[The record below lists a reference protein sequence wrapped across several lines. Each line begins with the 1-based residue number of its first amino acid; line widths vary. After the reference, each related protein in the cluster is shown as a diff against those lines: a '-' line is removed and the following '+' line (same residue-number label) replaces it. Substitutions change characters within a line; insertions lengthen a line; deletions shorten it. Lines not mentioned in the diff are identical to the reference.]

1 MNILLA
7 GKTHQVSEGATGF
20 DLFELREVIAMHV
33 NGEAR
38 DLSHVIT
45 AEDQVEGILIDSPAG
60 LEILRHSTAHV
71 MAQAVQEMF
80 PDAKLGIG
88 PYITDGFYF
97 DFDVEEPFVPE
108 DLKRIEKRM
117 KELVGKSQRFTRVEV
132 SDEEAKSLMA
142 NEPYKLEL
150 IGLKSEDVKEGSVE
164 VSSGG
169 LSVYENTN
177 QDGSFAWR
185 DLCRG
190 PHLPNTRQIGKSF
203 SLTRS
208 AAAYWRGNE
217 NNKQLQRI
225 YGTAWPTKEALEE
238 HLDRI

>member
-20 DLFELREVIAMHV
+20 DLFELREVIAMRV

-150 IGLKSEDVKEGSVE
+150 IGLKSEDVQEGW
-164 VSSGG
+164 
-169 LSVYENTN
+169 Y
-177 QDGSFAWR
+177 
-185 DLCRG
+185 
-190 PHLPNTRQIGKSF
+190 
-203 SLTRS
+203 
-208 AAAYWRGNE
+208 
-217 NNKQLQRI
+217 
-225 YGTAWPTKEALEE
+225 
-238 HLDRI
+238 